1 MLGADGDEWS
11 KGWTNQQVA
20 SRDFPSNLI
29 SKVDDDNQSIITL
42 IIINSSSTK
51 ANKCRYHT
59 EKCLIIR
66 SIV

>member
-20 SRDFPSNLI
+20 SRDFATSFI
-29 SKVDDDNQSIITL
+29 SKVDDDNQSIII
-42 IIINSSSTK
+42 IIINSNK